1 MRLELYATA
10 ARSDINS
17 RLLSFARPPG
27 PRFRD
32 PRLNTPTTSAGAD
45 LIEDVVGLAV
55 RSIVLRRVTED
66 IIANV
71 EIDPPSGENVEWQGV
86 GVPLCRSKN
95 IDHHHIAPPSNP
107 SSILQSPH
115 LGDFTLFLL
124 VKMFGR

>member
-17 RLLSFARPPG
+17 RLLTFARPPG
-27 PRFRD
+27 PRFRG
-32 PRLNTPTTSAGAD
+32 PRLDTAATSAVAD
-45 LIEDVVGLAV
+45 LIEDVIGLAV

-86 GVPLCRSKN
+86 GVPLCRAKN
-95 IDHHHIAPPSNP
+95 IDPSRKPPFIYRSNA
-107 SSILQSPH
+107 SNSRDNGVSDALWV
-115 LGDFTLFLL
+115 G
-124 VKMFGR
+124 GR

>member
-32 PRLNTPTTSAGAD
+32 PRLDTVATSATAD

-71 EIDPPSGENVEWQGV
+71 EIDSPSGESVEWHGV
-86 GVPLCRSKN
+86 GVSLRPHQNIDLSRKRPLVCRSN
-95 IDHHHIAPPSNP
+95 APNSRGKGVSCSLG
-107 SSILQSPH
+107 SS
-115 LGDFTLFLL
+115 
-124 VKMFGR
+124 GR

>member
-1 MRLELYATA
+1 MRLELFATA

-17 RLLSFARPPG
+17 RLLTFARPPG

-66 IIANV
+66 ISANV
-71 EIDPPSGENVEWQGV
+71 EIALGSGENVEWQGV
-86 GVPLCRSKN
+86 GGASLFPFEYRPLAN
-95 IDHHHIAPPSNP
+95 A
-107 SSILQSPH
+107 SSDQSLQC
-115 LGDFTLFLL
+115 
-124 VKMFGR
+124 V

>member
-71 EIDPPSGENVEWQGV
+71 EIYPPSGENVDRHWV
-86 GVPLCRSKN
+86 GGASLFPFEYRPLAKAAS
-95 IDHHHIAPPSNP
+95 DQS
-107 SSILQSPH
+107 LQC
-115 LGDFTLFLL
+115 
-124 VKMFGR
+124 V